1 MKLKKKLS
9 CRQLQGCNDMDRLKE
24 IWKNFSNSQL
34 LWPLVALGIVLLFN
48 LFFTKNFFSLEIKE
62 GHLYGVTIDILN
74 RAAPLMLLAIGMTL
88 VIATK
93 GIDISVG
100 SVVAIS
106 GAVAASLI
114 GGHLEYVDGVQN
126 MVANVPMPLAILAA
140 LTVAA
145 LLGLW
150 NGFLVA
156 KVGIQAV
163 VATLILMVAGR
174 GLAQLITQGQI
185 ITIYYK
191 SFSYIGTGYLLGL
204 PFTIFIVLAAL
215 LVTLYIV
222 RKTAVGLYLE
232 SIGIN
237 AAASKFSGIPVEK
250 YMLAVYVICGLFAG
264 IAGIIVCSNVSS
276 ADGNNAGL
284 FIEMD
289 AILAVALGGN
299 SINGGRFSIL
309 GSIIGALVIQSITT
323 TIYAIG
329 VPPEITLVVKALVVI
344 VICLLQS
351 ENFRKLVFGRTIQ
364 KGGHQHEVTA
374 KL

>member
-1 MKLKKKLS
+1 M
-9 CRQLQGCNDMDRLKE
+9 DMIKE
-24 IWKNFSNSQL
+24 KWKDFGNSQL
-34 LWPLVALGIVLLFN
+34 LWPMVALFIVLLFN
-48 LFFTKNFFSLEIKE
+48 LFFTKDFFSLEIKE

-88 VIATK
+88 VIATR

-100 SVVAIS
+100 SVIAIS

-140 LTVAA
+140 LAVSA

-191 SFSYIGTGYLLGL
+191 PFSYIGTGYLLGL
-204 PFTIFIVLAAL
+204 PFTIFIVAAIL
-215 LVTLYIV
+215 MVTLYIV

-250 YMLAVYVICGLFAG
+250 YTLAVYVICGLFAG

-299 SINGGRFSIL
+299 SLNGGRFSVL

-351 ENFRKLVFGRTIQ
+351 EKFRSLVFGRAAQ
-364 KGGHQHEVTA
+364 KRGQQHEITA

>member
-1 MKLKKKLS
+1 MELI
-9 CRQLQGCNDMDRLKE
+9 KE
-24 IWKNFSNSQL
+24 KWKEFSKSQL
-34 LWPLVALGIVLLFN
+34 IWPTVALVIVLLFN
-48 LFFTKNFFSLEIKE
+48 LIYTKDFFSIEVKD

-88 VIATK
+88 VIATR

-100 SVVAIS
+100 SVIAIS
-106 GAVAASLI
+106 GATAASLI
-114 GGHLEYVDGVQN
+114 GGHLEYIDGVQN

-140 LTVAA
+140 LAVSA
-145 LLGLW
+145 LLGMW
-150 NGFLVA
+150 NGFLISR
-156 KVGIQAV
+156 VGIQAI

-185 ITIYYK
+185 VTIYYK
-191 SFSYIGTGYLLGL
+191 PFSYIGTGYLLGL
-204 PFTIFIVLAAL
+204 PFAIFIVAATLAI
-215 LVTLYIV
+215 TLYMV
-222 RKTAVGLYLE
+222 RKTAIGLFLE

-237 AAASKFSGIPVEK
+237 AAASKFSGIHVEK
-250 YMLAVYVICGLFAG
+250 YIFSVYVFSSLCAG
-264 IAGIIVCSNVSS
+264 IAGIIICSNVSS

-299 SINGGRFSIL
+299 SLDGGRFSLL
-309 GSIIGALVIQSITT
+309 GSVIGALVIQSITT

-329 VPPEITLVVKALVVI
+329 VPPEVTLVVKAMVVI
-344 VICLLQS
+344 AICLLQS
-351 ENFRKLVFGRTIQ
+351 DHFRQLVFSKLAQNRGN
-364 KGGHQHEVTA
+364 QHEKVTA